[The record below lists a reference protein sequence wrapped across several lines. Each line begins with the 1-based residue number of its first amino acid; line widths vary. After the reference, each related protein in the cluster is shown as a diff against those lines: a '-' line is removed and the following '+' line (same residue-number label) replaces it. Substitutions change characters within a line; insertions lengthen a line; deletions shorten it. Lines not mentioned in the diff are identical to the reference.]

1 MLVYHWIFI
10 DYYGECETADVSMYL
25 EWSDRYLH
33 ISMFCSA
40 LHRREGWS
48 QQSSLAFKATSTK
61 QWLDENR
68 ADFDRVKRCF
78 FYTTIEKI

>member
-1 MLVYHWIFI
+1 
-10 DYYGECETADVSMYL
+10 MYL
-25 EWSDRYLH
+25 ERSDSYLH
-33 ISMFCSA
+33 ISMVCSA
-40 LHRREGWS
+40 LHRREGRS

-68 ADFDRVKRCF
+68 ADFDRVKKVVC